1 LPAIIFEPTPTNIG
15 RARPQGHTR
24 IPVQIAR
31 RNNIIRRIGPHRRSL
46 DREADAVASLS
57 GEMAVGIAGH
67 CYYWPRGWR
76 PFHQTILKLPTRLN
90 RSPDRDTH
98 TSEIGRLDGQSRESS
113 NRRPFAHTV
122 ACIANSALTASTA
135 DLRARGSGRGARV
148 DRKPPDQHGR
158 PQARSPLVRGEGED
172 GLSTAQVP
180 GEAFGL
186 SSTCPGALD

>member
-1 LPAIIFEPTPTNIG
+1 
-15 RARPQGHTR
+15 
-24 IPVQIAR
+24 
-31 RNNIIRRIGPHRRSL
+31 
-46 DREADAVASLS
+46 
-57 GEMAVGIAGH
+57 MAVGIAGH

-113 NRRPFAHTV
+113 NRRPFAHTA

-148 DRKPPDQHGR
+148 DRSLRISMAVPRLAPLLFEGGR
-158 PQARSPLVRGEGED
+158 GRLVHRAGTGRGLPAPAQAPWTDTFGGIQER
-172 GLSTAQVP
+172 
-180 GEAFGL
+180 AFI
-186 SSTCPGALD
+186 